1 MLPIE
6 IINLLENDKSL
17 LKFKFQNNSVIIWPL
32 IRHDIITQINNELNS
47 LDYIASNK
55 TIKIYDILKTLFF
68 SVIKCPL
75 FIKKSKIIFFNSG
88 ITNIKLENGIYFNR
102 VTDYFHLC
110 HNQNSVLIE
119 STSNKSQLLPR
130 FHQQVYSSFFFDII
144 TQFILFI
151 NRKKQLI
158 QSCEIDTLYDQV
170 TSKINFKIN
179 KNNFKRIV
187 NNNIL
192 KYHYSYNL
200 YIYFFKIKKPKLLF
214 VEDGSYGNK
223 SYIIRAAKKL
233 KIPTVEIQHGFIS
246 ENHIAYNFGTKIID
260 EIEFKS
266 YFPDYIL
273 LYGQFWSNMIN
284 HLSTKISI
292 GNPYLEE
299 KIKEIGIYKQMNS
312 ILFLSS
318 GVTKNESISFLLNLM
333 AVLKYKKT
341 KIIFRPHPL
350 EKNNAKNNYKEL
362 FENGIELDTN
372 NDLYMSIRNSNIII
386 GEITTALFEAAA
398 LKKKIYLFN
407 SSYTKLYNNK
417 SITFQ
422 VIDEH
427 NIHHILINEY
437 KENDDS
443 DYYWEKDWEVKYRNF
458 IRPYL
463 SNL

>member
-17 LKFKFQNNSVIIWPL
+17 LKFKFQNNSTNIWPL
-32 IRHDIITQINNELNS
+32 IRHDLITQINNEMNS
-47 LDYIASNK
+47 LDYIVSNK
-55 TIKIYDILKTLFF
+55 PFNIYNIFQTLFF
-68 SVIKCPL
+68 SIAKCPL

-88 ITNIKLENGIYFNR
+88 ITNIKLENGKYFNR

-130 FHQQVYSSFFFDII
+130 FHNQVYSSFFIDII

-151 NRKKQLI
+151 NRRKVLI
-158 QSCEIDTLYDQV
+158 QSCEIDNLYDEV
-170 TSKINFKIN
+170 TNKINLKIN
-179 KNNFKRIV
+179 KSNFKRIV
-187 NNNIL
+187 KNNVL
-192 KYHYSYNL
+192 KYNYSYN
-200 YIYFFKIKKPKLLF
+200 IYFYFFQIKKPKLIF

-233 KIPTVEIQHGFIS
+233 KIPTVEIQHGFIN
-246 ENHIAYNFGTKIID
+246 ENHIAYNFGTNIID
-260 EIEFKS
+260 DIEFKS
-266 YFPDYIL
+266 YFPDYFL

-284 HLSTKISI
+284 HLSIKISI

-299 KIKEIGIYKQMNS
+299 KIKEVGVYEQINS

-318 GVTKNESISFLLNLM
+318 GVTKNESISFLLNLIK
-333 AVLKYKKT
+333 VLKYKET

-350 EKNNAKNNYKEL
+350 ERNNVTTNYKIL
-362 FENGIELDTN
+362 FENGVELDTN
-372 NDLYMSIRNSNIII
+372 NDLYMSIRNSKIII

-398 LKKKIYLFN
+398 LKKKIFLFN
-407 SSYTKLYNNK
+407 SSYTKTYNNK
-417 SITFQ
+417 LITFK
-422 VIDEH
+422 VIDED
-427 NIHHILINEY
+427 NLNQILNNDQI
-437 KENDDS
+437 ENVDF

-458 IRPYL
+458 ITPYL
-463 SNL
+463 SNS